1 MFRADATDAADETGH
16 RLARAQPHTRVRGA
30 VARGGAQAGGHPGVD
45 QARGTRHPH
54 LDGERQG
61 QGRDRAGLRVP
72 KHRRPHGP
80 RDARMLGPEAR
91 AARKGGGNVISYP
104 HELTRPRIEKMN
116 LAKVCLLRIRAR

>member
-1 MFRADATDAADETGH
+1 MFRADAADAAGEPGR
-16 RLARAQPHTRVRGA
+16 RLARARPPF
-30 VARGGAQAGGHPGVD
+30 AGLSREAGRRREGISGVD
-45 QARGTRHPH
+45 QARGPRHPR
-54 LDGERQG
+54 LDGER

-104 HELTRPRIEKMN
+104 HELTRPRIERMN